1 MLRGLGDRIE
11 RAGLG
16 LRIFLAFVLVVGLM
30 VGVGASVFVSLLGGY
45 REAIDRQELHSVA
58 DTIAIDIARGVKE
71 AQPADEIAELIRRH
85 AESTHTIVFLLD
97 SERRH
102 PRGLRALL
110 RDARSHSL
118 PITWKMVAD
127 NESSDGWFRTDV
139 DLDGERQPVI
149 SRVLATFATRQGGRD
164 AILLAVGFADDRPNA
179 AVADLAPRLLMSG
192 LAGLVAAALLALVL
206 SRSLVR
212 PLRDLTGV
220 VAEFGRGRQEV
231 RAEAVGPAQ
240 VRELAAA
247 FNSMAQRVS
256 ANERAMRGFIAD
268 VSHELRTPLTSI
280 RGFTQ
285 ALLDGTVTAPDSQ
298 RHSLEVIQ
306 QEARRMLRMVEQMLD
321 LSRLEAGEQPL
332 ELSDVSPSEL
342 VDHVHELFGPRAE
355 ERGVELRRSVAASAP
370 IVRADHDRLV
380 QVLSNLVENAV
391 RHTEAG
397 WIELRAY
404 GDTQPSAAGDAG
416 SLVLEVEDTGEGIA
430 AERLPHLFD
439 RFYQSPDRSGP
450 GAGLGL
456 AISQEIV
463 RAHGGEIGAT
473 SVEGEGTTI
482 RIRLPLSAA
491 GDDVNRA

>member
-1 MLRGLGDRIE
+1 MLRGLFDRVE

-58 DTIAIDIARGVKE
+58 DTIAIDIARGVKQ
-71 AQPADEIAELIRRH
+71 AQPAEEIAELIRRH

-97 SERRH
+97 SSGGILEGFE
-102 PRGLRALL
+102 PYSVMRG
-110 RDARSHSL
+110 HSL
-118 PITWKMVAD
+118 PITWKMVAA
-127 NESSDGWFRTDV
+127 NESTDGWFRTDV

-149 SRVLATFATRQGGRD
+149 SRVLATFATREGKRD

-355 ERGVELRRSVAASAP
+355 ERGVELRRSVAPTAP
-370 IVRADHDRLV
+370 LVRADHDRLV

-404 GDTQPSAAGDAG
+404 GESGLSAAGDAG

-482 RIRLPLSAA
+482 RIRLPSSAA